1 MTVSREYILGRG
13 VWSFNTFHLSYI
25 YIHTHTCTDEHL
37 HTYTLSRY
45 HTCPSAGVKEIHRHL
60 FEEFCY
66 PDVIEFFFRNYPII
80 PWDAMMKMTQ
90 SLLTWS
96 F

>member
-1 MTVSREYILGRG
+1 MTVSREYSGAWCVVFQYLPPLI
-13 VWSFNTFHLSYI
+13 YI
-25 YIHTHTCTDEHL
+25 YTNTHTCTDEHL

-66 PDVIEFFFRNYPII
+66 PDVIEFFF
-80 PWDAMMKMTQ
+80 
-90 SLLTWS
+90 S
-96 F
+96 